1 MPYLF
6 LTTELSQIQ
15 DAKNSTE
22 KLFLLT
28 NDLQEASRCQYWL
41 FHELK
46 EFPANVL

>member
-15 DAKNSTE
+15 NTEHSTK

-41 FHELK
+41 FYEL
-46 EFPANVL
+46 EVFPANEL